1 VPEAAP
7 DPARAGAHIA
17 EGAEVRL
24 WFIGHATVLIEL
36 DGVRILTDPFLRP
49 RLGPLQRHG
58 PLPHPAEAA
67 AEVVLVSHGHRD
79 HFDRASLAAIPGA
92 PVVIVPRGLGVSV
105 RRAVRGEVVELAAG
119 ETWHGAGLAIEG
131 VPARHWISPGAPR
144 ADPMGFLVGGS
155 ARVYFAGDTA
165 VFDGLERLR
174 DGVDVA
180 LLPVGTWGPHRGPGH
195 LGPRSAAEVVA
206 TIAPALAVPI
216 HWATLYPRRLHRVWS
231 RPLLEPGDQF
241 ADEVRKVA
249 PEAEVRVLRPGQRT
263 AWRVAVRPPARR
275 TRPG

>member
-1 VPEAAP
+1 V
-7 DPARAGAHIA
+7 A
-17 EGAEVRL
+17 EGAPGAGVRL

-58 PLPHPAEAA
+58 PVPHPAEAA
-67 AEVVLVSHGHRD
+67 ADVVLVSHGHRD

-92 PVVIVPRGLGVSV
+92 PVVIVPRGLGASV

-119 ETWHGAGLAIEG
+119 ETWRGAGMAFEG

-144 ADPMGFLVGGS
+144 ADPMGFLVSGS

-174 DGVDVA
+174 DRVDVA

-206 TIAPALAVPI
+206 TIAPALAIPI
-216 HWATLYPRRLHRVWS
+216 HWATLYPRRLHRLWP

-241 ADEVRKVA
+241 AEEVRKLA
-249 PEAEVRVLRPGQRT
+249 PAAGVRVLRPGDRT
-263 AWRVAVRPPARR
+263 EWRVAVSHPASR